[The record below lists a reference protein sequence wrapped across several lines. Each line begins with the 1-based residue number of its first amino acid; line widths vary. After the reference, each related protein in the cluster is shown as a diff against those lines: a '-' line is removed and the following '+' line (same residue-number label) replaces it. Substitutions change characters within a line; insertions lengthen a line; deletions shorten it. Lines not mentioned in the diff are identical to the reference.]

1 MRAIAFTSYGKAE
14 LIDLAD
20 DRPLQSGEILGRTLV
35 SLTSPG
41 TELMSGYFGSEFPD
55 YPGYAN
61 IATVVETGPDVVG
74 ISAGDTILCMETH
87 REYVRT
93 LAADATLVP
102 QGLAPEVAAFARIMG
117 ISMSTLNIM
126 TANPPSRVLVTG
138 LGPVG
143 NLAAQ
148 IFKGCGFT
156 VTATDPHQERRDAL
170 LRYGVTDVRA
180 SIHAEGPEIKDK
192 VRTHIECSGHERAVL
207 DGVETLGLQGEVFL
221 VGVPWTA
228 RDSSITAQHLLKA
241 MFYRY
246 VSVHS
251 GWEWQVPRHPASDQA
266 NSIAS
271 NFEIAMDWL
280 REGRIRTDGLA
291 TLYRPDQADEVYR
304 GLADRSLPT
313 IAALFDWRQ

>member
-1 MRAIAFTSYGKAE
+1 MRAVAFTSYGRAE
-14 LIDLAD
+14 LVELTD
-20 DRPLQSGEILGRTLV
+20 DRPLQPGEILARTLV

-41 TELMSGYFGSEFPD
+41 TELMSGYFGTEFPD

-61 IATVVETGPDVVG
+61 VATVVETGREVTG
-74 ISAGDTILCMETH
+74 ISVGDTIFCMETH
-87 REYVRT
+87 REFVRT
-93 LAADATLVP
+93 WATDATLVP
-102 QGLAPEVAAFARIMG
+102 KGLAPEIAAFARLIG

-126 TANPPSRVLVTG
+126 RANPPSRVLITG

-148 IFKGCGFT
+148 IFQSCGFT
-156 VTATDPHQERRDAL
+156 VTATDPLRERRDAL
-170 LRYGVTDVRA
+170 KRFGVTDVRA
-180 SIHAEGPEIKDK
+180 SVHAEGPEITDK
-192 VRTHIECSGHERAVL
+192 VRTHVECSGHEGAVL
-207 DGVETLGLQGEVFL
+207 EGVETLGLQGEVYL

-228 RDSSITAQHLLKA
+228 RDSSITAQQLLKA

-251 GWEWQVPRHPASDQA
+251 GWEWQVPRHPAPDQS
-266 NSIAS
+266 NSIAG
-271 NFEIAMDWL
+271 NFETAMAWL
-280 REGRIRTDGLA
+280 QEGRVRTDGLA
-291 TLYRPDQADEVYR
+291 TLYRPEQADEVYR